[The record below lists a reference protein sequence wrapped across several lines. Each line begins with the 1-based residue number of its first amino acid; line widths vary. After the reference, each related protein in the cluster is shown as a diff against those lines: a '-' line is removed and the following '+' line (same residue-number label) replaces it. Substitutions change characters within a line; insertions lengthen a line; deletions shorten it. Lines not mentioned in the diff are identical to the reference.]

1 MKDWEISFGFVPGFI
16 LGYRSYIEDYKA
28 NHVLYLLCVDVCL
41 TMHK

>member
-1 MKDWEISFGFVPGFI
+1 MKDGEISFGFVPGFI